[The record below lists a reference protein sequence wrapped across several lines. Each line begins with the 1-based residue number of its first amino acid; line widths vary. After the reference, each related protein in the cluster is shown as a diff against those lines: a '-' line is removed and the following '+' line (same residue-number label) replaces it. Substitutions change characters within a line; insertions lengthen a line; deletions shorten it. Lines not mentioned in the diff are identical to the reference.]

1 VKAKGTSYNM
11 QHLYV
16 REKGQRIVATR
27 GQEKRSMD
35 MKESSECWRS
45 SKLPYIEGNLHWAT
59 VELNAI
65 NRTALFT
72 VVAVM

>member
-1 VKAKGTSYNM
+1 MILAISSVI
-11 QHLYV
+11 
-16 REKGQRIVATR
+16 EVAVTN
-27 GQEKRSMD
+27 GMNAHV
-35 MKESSECWRS
+35 CS

-72 VVAVM
+72 INAVM